1 MKAAFTVANA
11 LKKKLLPC
19 EESIDFEKY
28 LDSPQSKSSPVEDTD
43 TAAESKEALQDDGS
57 DIEGS
62 VNLDDCRHT
71 PDCLELKSNHDT
83 KQGQCAPKVQLLKPT
98 TFGPFTT

>member
-11 LKKKLLPC
+11 LKKKLLPY
-19 EESIDFEKY
+19 EESID
-28 LDSPQSKSSPVEDTD
+28 DPQSKSSPLEDPD
-43 TAAESKEALQDDGS
+43 TERAAAESKEALQDDGS